1 MRKNLLNLLRQK
13 LMKQIKYLV
22 EFIIIIFLFIIIKLF
37 GLKISQFIFSFIFKY
52 IGPLFRSRKI
62 SHYNLSLA
70 LPNSNKSKR
79 NKIINNMWENY
90 GKIFSEYM
98 FIKKFRESSKFSKKI
113 IVENQEELEKIKSQ
127 KKPVIFISGHFNN
140 FELMAMHLEKAG
152 INLAAIY
159 RPLNNLYLNK
169 VMEKIRKN
177 YICKYQIKK
186 GIGGMKRL
194 INLKRKNYSTALMI
208 DQRVSEGILSNFF
221 QHKAFTTTIPGQ
233 LIKKFNIPVVPVY
246 IERIKDIN
254 FKITVEKPITFSSD
268 KSIEYIT
275 ENLNSI
281 LERMIIK
288 KPEHWIWTHNRW
300 K

>member
-1 MRKNLLNLLRQK
+1 MMKRIIYFFQFLVAIFTFVLFKVLGVK
-13 LMKQIKYLV
+13 LSSKIGG
-22 EFIIIIFLFIIIKLF
+22 IIFEI
-37 GLKISQFIFSFIFKY
+37 
-52 IGPLFRSRKI
+52 IGPYFRSKKLI
-62 SHYNLSLA
+62 H
-70 LPNSNKSKR
+70 SNIKKAFPDIDQLKLNR
-79 NKIINNMWENY
+79 ITKMMWNNY
-90 GKIFSEYM
+90 GRVFAEYM
-98 FIKKFRESSKFSKKI
+98 FIRDFRFGKLASNIEVQGQEVLEDIKI
-113 IVENQEELEKIKSQ
+113 NNKQ
-127 KKPVIFISGHFNN
+127 VIFISGHLSN

-152 INLAAIY
+152 ISLAAIY

-254 FKITVEKPITFSSD
+254 FKITIEKPITFSRE

-281 LERMIIK
+281 LERMIRRN
-288 KPEHWIWTHNRW
+288 PEHWIWTHNRW